1 MKAPVLFAALFLG
14 FILFS
19 ISSCKKDKGSN
30 FTLQLNAKY
39 GSQSFV
45 MNSANVDPQNRYIV
59 MSNFE
64 FYLSHIYL
72 IKTDNSL
79 LKVSDVALFDFSNPS
94 SLSVSVNNVDGE
106 FTGISFVCGLDSL
119 TNDTTNSLLY
129 NTPNPLSY
137 AYNMYW
143 LAWNS
148 YRFEVLE
155 GKWDTAVMPIMRN
168 GLLYHV
174 GNNTAYRQTQIN
186 KPFSVCCSKPYT
198 LNLNLDVEK
207 IFFNT
212 STNETLDIVTQA
224 STSSLPADNP
234 VIATTFADNFSKA
247 FSY

>member
-1 MKAPVLFAALFLG
+1 MKAPIHFAALFLACV
-14 FILFS
+14 LLS
-19 ISSCKKDKGSN
+19 TSSCKKDKGSA
-30 FTLQLNAKY
+30 FTLQLKANY
-39 GSQSFV
+39 GGQNFAIYSPC
-45 MNSANVDPQNRYIV
+45 VDPQGRLIEI
-59 MSNFE
+59 SAFE

-72 IKTDNSL
+72 IKSDSTKV
-79 LKVSDVALFDFSNPS
+79 KVSDVALLDFTNPS
-94 SLSVSVNNVDGE
+94 SLSISVNGIEGE

-119 TNDTTNSLLY
+119 TNDTTNPNNY
-129 NTPNPLSY
+129 VAPNPLSY
-137 AYNMYW
+137 QYNMYW

-174 GNNTAYRQTQIN
+174 GLNSAYRQTQIN
-186 KPFSVCCSKPYT
+186 KSFSVCCGKPYT

-224 STSSLPADNP
+224 SPPWRHLLKPALLIIFQKP
-234 VIATTFADNFSKA
+234 LATDI
-247 FSY
+247 